1 MNLKDKVKEP
11 IPLNN
16 IPPKNEIIGME
27 KRSVVERVWGWGW
40 VTVNEQHE
48 RVFRVM
54 ILFCI
59 LIVVM
64 GTQTLYVLILQN
76 CIPN

>member
-27 KRSVVERVWGWGW
+27 KRSVVERVLGWGW
-40 VTVNEQHE
+40 VTVNE
-48 RVFRVM
+48 
-54 ILFCI
+54 
-59 LIVVM
+59 
-64 GTQTLYVLILQN
+64 
-76 CIPN
+76 